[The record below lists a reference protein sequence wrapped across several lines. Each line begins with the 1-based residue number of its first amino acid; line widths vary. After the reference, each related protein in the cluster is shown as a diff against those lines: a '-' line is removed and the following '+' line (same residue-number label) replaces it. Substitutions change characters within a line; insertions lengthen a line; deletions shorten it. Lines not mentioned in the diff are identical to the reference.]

1 MERKTSSNDKEDT
14 MKKTYIKPN
23 INKKSMGIECL
34 APVVLSKQSIGRD
47 VRTMGGEGDV
57 DDEADAK
64 IHQPSLW
71 EWDEE

>member
-1 MERKTSSNDKEDT
+1 
-14 MKKTYIKPN
+14 MKKTYKKPS
-23 INKKSMGIECL
+23 INTKSMGIECL
-34 APVVLSKQSIGRD
+34 APVVLSKQSIGENVD
-47 VRTMGGEGDV
+47 PSGGEGDV

>member
-1 MERKTSSNDKEDT
+1 

-47 VRTMGGEGDV
+47 VRTIGGEGDV
-57 DDEADAK
+57 GDEGDANSSFFDD
-64 IHQPSLW
+64 
-71 EWDEE
+71 

>member
-1 MERKTSSNDKEDT
+1 
-14 MKKTYIKPN
+14 MKIKYKKPN
-23 INKKSMGIECL
+23 IYKESMGSECM

-47 VRTMGGEGDV
+47 VRTIGGEGDV

>member
-1 MERKTSSNDKEDT
+1 MKITYKKPDIYKERTGS
-14 MKKTYIKPN
+14 
-23 INKKSMGIECL
+23 ECM

-47 VRTMGGEGDV
+47 VRTIGGEGDV

-64 IHQPSLW
+64 IHQLSLW